1 MHALTGMYGNITFN
15 GLHAQRASV
24 KRARLLKRLWL
35 MVKGDLPIAL

>member
-1 MHALTGMYGNITFN
+1 MHALTGLYGYITFRL
-15 GLHAQRASV
+15 LHGQRASV